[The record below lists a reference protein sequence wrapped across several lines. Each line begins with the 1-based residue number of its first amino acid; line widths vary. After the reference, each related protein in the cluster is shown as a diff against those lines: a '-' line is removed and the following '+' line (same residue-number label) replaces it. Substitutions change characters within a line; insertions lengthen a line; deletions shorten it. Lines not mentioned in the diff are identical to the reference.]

1 VWAYFIFATVFEL
14 AGGTDAWGH
23 TYIYRC
29 LDWSFPWTGGGSYS
43 AGKALYIIFFSFV
56 PVLNYLFWLL
66 LWTRRRALVSRKGD
80 KGRSGGSATIT
91 LLANRVA
98 PAPRMFFEYAA
109 DYRDLALDGRHWR
122 AQFGGSSGRGPK
134 MGAYVLC
141 SPVLYTLFRL
151 LLCMGSGALFVNRV
165 IEFDMQWKWQG
176 GEGEGKHF
184 VYFLLYY
191 QNWVLFIAALYFLL
205 AFGLTAAATF
215 MKGAESS
222 RPPVLVWIVWALY
235 GMLLPSAVIQ
245 GVLYVTGFVVHRDL
259 VELTFENTLLDSSSH
274 MTGVFNHATV
284 VDLVTF
290 IFLGAIT
297 FTDAWINRQPYYATF
312 HAFLGIAF
320 NWGYALFLIIYC
332 ILGGTDAGGGKIIYE
347 QFYVP
352 EFTLVHIMQYDQV
365 IIMCAW
371 FVLPVYCAM
380 YWCALWARRRALIAS
395 KQPAV

>member
-1 VWAYFIFATVFEL
+1 
-14 AGGTDAWGH
+14 
-23 TYIYRC
+23 
-29 LDWSFPWTGGGSYS
+29 
-43 AGKALYIIFFSFV
+43 
-56 PVLNYLFWLL
+56 
-66 LWTRRRALVSRKGD
+66 
-80 KGRSGGSATIT
+80 
-91 LLANRVA
+91 
-98 PAPRMFFEYAA
+98 
-109 DYRDLALDGRHWR
+109 
-122 AQFGGSSGRGPK
+122 